1 MSSQNG
7 RHGKKVTSELF
18 FCTHT
23 TANTRKQSANNICFY
38 VASSTFSACPQI
50 SSQSIFFLE
59 QSAEISSFSIEE
71 NPFQINR
78 ESTRCAFLSLNCS
91 GTDVASFNFLHQVR
105 WVLIWCSIFGTMFKL
120 LNFNFSFEPK
130 LLLFQPIS
138 PLQRTWWVV
147 HWEFHHPHF
156 QKPISSRLYSLGI
169 VINWRLVESKTET
182 ILNIRLFT
190 L

>member
-1 MSSQNG
+1 MGSYKVSSNSYLLHSKTCLLILCCCNVVIPKQVITMMSSQNG

-50 SSQSIFFLE
+50 SSQSIFFSE

-91 GTDVASFNFLHQVR
+91 GTDVASFNFFTSSAVSADLMFH
-105 WVLIWCSIFGTMFKL
+105 IWHYVQTS
-120 LNFNFSFEPK
+120 E
-130 LLLFQPIS
+130 
-138 PLQRTWWVV
+138 LQ
-147 HWEFHHPHF
+147 FF
-156 QKPISSRLYSLGI
+156 
-169 VINWRLVESKTET
+169 
-182 ILNIRLFT
+182 F
-190 L
+190 